1 MINGGH
7 LDRAG
12 RLVTLRPVDDDNWR
26 AVADVAPRD
35 DQRRFVAALGA
46 RYLLLSTRSE
56 VWTSL
61 AVYADETVV
70 GHVMWGVDD
79 DGSHWIGGML
89 IDAPEQSRG
98 VGRAT
103 VQTLAT
109 WLSARDGN
117 PPVRLSYHPD
127 NTQAASLYTSLGFH
141 PTGALDEEELI
152 TQQTPTPTPRV
163 DHEVI
168 APTRRAD

>member
-1 MINGGH
+1 MIDGGH

-12 RLVTLRPVDDDNWR
+12 RRVTLRPVDDDNWR

-89 IDAPEQSRG
+89 IDAAEQSRG

-103 VQTLAT
+103 VQTLAA

-127 NTQAASLYTSLGFH
+127 NTQAATLYSSLNFH
-141 PTGALDEEELI
+141 PTGELDDEELI
-152 TQQTPTPTPRV
+152 TQQTP
-163 DHEVI
+163 
-168 APTRRAD
+168 

>member
-7 LDRAG
+7 LDRQG
-12 RLVTLRPVDDDNWR
+12 RRITLRPVDDDNWR

-56 VWTSL
+56 VWNSL

-89 IDAPEQSRG
+89 IDAAEQNRG

-103 VQTLAT
+103 VLTLAD
-109 WLSARDGN
+109 WLSTREGN

-127 NTQAASLYTSLGFH
+127 NTQAAALYTSLGFH
-141 PTGALDEEELI
+141 PTGEVDDEELI
-152 TQQTPTPTPRV
+152 TELGR
-163 DHEVI
+163 
-168 APTRRAD
+168 

>member
-7 LDRAG
+7 LDRQG
-12 RLVTLRPVDDDNWR
+12 RRITLRPVDDDNWR

-56 VWTSL
+56 VWNSL

-89 IDAPEQSRG
+89 IDAGEQNRG

-103 VQTLAT
+103 VRTLAD
-109 WLSARDGN
+109 WLSAREGN

-127 NTQAASLYTSLGFH
+127 NTQAAALYTSLGFH
-141 PTGALDEEELI
+141 PTGEVDDEELI
-152 TQQTPTPTPRV
+152 TELGR
-163 DHEVI
+163 
-168 APTRRAD
+168 

>member
-7 LDRAG
+7 LDRQG
-12 RLVTLRPVDDDNWR
+12 RRITLRPVDDDNWR

-56 VWTSL
+56 VWNSV

-89 IDAPEQSRG
+89 IDAVEQNRG

-103 VQTLAT
+103 VRTLAD
-109 WLSARDGN
+109 WLSTREGN

-127 NTQAASLYTSLGFH
+127 NTQAAALYTSLGFH
-141 PTGALDEEELI
+141 PTGEVDDEELI
-152 TQQTPTPTPRV
+152 TELGR
-163 DHEVI
+163 
-168 APTRRAD
+168 

>member
-1 MINGGH
+1 MIDAGH

-12 RLVTLRPVDDDNWR
+12 RRVTLRPVDDDNWR

-46 RYLLLSTRSE
+46 RYLLLSMRSE
-56 VWTSL
+56 VWNSL
-61 AVYADETVV
+61 AVCADESVV

-89 IDAPEQSRG
+89 IDAAEQAQG

-103 VQTLAT
+103 VRTLAP
-109 WLSARDGN
+109 WLAARPGN
-117 PPVRLSYHPD
+117 PPVRLSYHPG
-127 NTQAASLYTSLGFH
+127 NTAAAALYESLGFR
-141 PTGALDEEELI
+141 PTGAVDDDELI
-152 TQQTPTPTPRV
+152 AEQSP
-163 DHEVI
+163 
-168 APTRRAD
+168 

>member
-7 LDRAG
+7 LDRQG
-12 RLVTLRPVDDDNWR
+12 RRITLRPVDDDNWR

-56 VWTSL
+56 VWNSL

-89 IDAPEQSRG
+89 IDAAEQNRG

-103 VQTLAT
+103 VLTLAD
-109 WLSARDGN
+109 WLSTREGN
-117 PPVRLSYHPD
+117 SPVRLSYHPE
-127 NTQAASLYTSLGFH
+127 NTQAAALYTSLGFH
-141 PTGALDEEELI
+141 PTGEVDDEELI
-152 TQQTPTPTPRV
+152 TELGR
-163 DHEVI
+163 
-168 APTRRAD
+168 

>member
-7 LDRAG
+7 LDRQG
-12 RLVTLRPVDDDNWR
+12 RRITLRPVDDDNWR

-35 DQRRFVAALGA
+35 EQRRFVAALGA

-56 VWTSL
+56 VWNSL

-89 IDAPEQSRG
+89 IDAAEQTRG
-98 VGRAT
+98 VGRAA
-103 VQTLAT
+103 VRTLAD
-109 WLSARDGN
+109 WLSTREGN

-127 NTQAASLYTSLGFH
+127 NTQAAALYTSLGFH
-141 PTGALDEEELI
+141 PTGEVDDEELI
-152 TQQTPTPTPRV
+152 TELRP
-163 DHEVI
+163 
-168 APTRRAD
+168 